1 MGNFQ
6 RGGRGGRP
14 SFGGGRGGDRGGR
27 SSFGGGRG
35 GDRGEVTMHKA
46 ICDECHK
53 SCEVPFKPSGDKPIY
68 CNECFGGKKGNEDR
82 GGRRDFK
89 DRGGKRDFNDRPAR
103 SFDNAPKTDQGMNS
117 QIKDLNAKL
126 DRILTILEKN
136 AQVKV
141 ETKVEEKKEKTITK
155 VPEAKKVVSKES
167 KTKKPLAKKTLT
179 KATEKK
185 VVTKKKK

>member
-1 MGNFQ
+1 MGNFK
-6 RGGRGGRP
+6 RGGNRGGGFRGGN
-14 SFGGGRGGDRGGR
+14 GGGKPGFRGGDRG
-27 SSFGGGRG
+27 RG
-35 GDRGEVTMHKA
+35 QVEMFKA
-46 ICDECHK
+46 VCDQCHK
-53 SCEVPFKPSGDKPIY
+53 TCEVPFRPSGDKPIY

-82 GGRRDFK
+82 GGRRGFG
-89 DRGGKRDFNDRPAR
+89 DRGGKKDFNDRPAR